1 MKTTSAHTMQAIV
14 PLVLP
19 TQDPSDESDEESETH
34 SLPDVLEG
42 NCKSDVCTSKD
53 NAEGKENI
61 RIPHKLPTI
70 HEGHFKGNHHD
81 ISLNNNV
88 LMEDKVVEN
97 QVTDLESRIKD
108 AVSINILGNS
118 SSEYIA
124 F

>member
-88 LMEDKVVEN
+88 FTEDKVC
-97 QVTDLESRIKD
+97 QKSGDRLGESYKRC
-108 AVSINILGNS
+108 G
-118 SSEYIA
+118 EYQH
-124 F
+124 FRELTT